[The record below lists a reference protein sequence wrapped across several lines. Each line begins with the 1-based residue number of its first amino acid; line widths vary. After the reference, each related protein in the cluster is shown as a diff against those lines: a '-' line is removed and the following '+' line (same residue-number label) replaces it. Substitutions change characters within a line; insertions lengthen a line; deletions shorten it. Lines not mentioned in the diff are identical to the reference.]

1 MVQLLIRTL
10 AHIEHIPPV
19 HPPHPQPQP
28 HHPALLTARPQ
39 PVPPQPPQPPHPAP
53 HVLSRDILVPSYHV
67 RLYADS
73 GSETFVFATV
83 TEDQDPAAE
92 GLVAPIYHHIP
103 PLPPFPVTSAMTCAE
118 ALEPA
123 VASFPRVANAVVKT
137 PHFHHVPHVAHA
149 RDQYIVP
156 FAILVHAPHA
166 HHNHCGLGLVCAIP
180 AVPVDHVAPATPSA
194 FTTPLV
200 WIVIKFL
207 QYILY
212 PAHDIDPVSV
222 IVRLS

>member
-1 MVQLLIRTL
+1 MRTL
-10 AHIEHIPPV
+10 ARIEHIPHV
-19 HPPHPQPQP
+19 QPPQPHPQP
-28 HHPALLTARPQ
+28 HHPALLTDRPQ
-39 PVPPQPPQPPHPAP
+39 PVPPQPQPPHHHAP
-53 HVLSRDILVPSYHV
+53 HVLRSDILVQSYHV

-73 GSETFVFATV
+73 GSDTFVLATV

-137 PHFHHVPHVAHA
+137 PHFHPAPHVAHA

-156 FAILVHAPHA
+156 FVMLVPVPHA
-166 HHNHCGLGLVCAIP
+166 HHNQCGLGFVCAIP
-180 AVPVDHVAPATPSA
+180 AVPVDHVVPATPSA

-222 IVRLS
+222 MVRLS